1 MDYAAAV
8 EIFFAPAPDD
18 VATPDVVAAGTPAR
32 RLRDAIEPIAMHD
45 VWSASVNAAMSER
58 GLDFFPAYV
67 VGRAAPLG
75 EVPGAVVAAT
85 FGVFEPTVIGGMW
98 DEGRAK
104 LSPQE
109 MVALR
114 DRVTGESL
122 RATIGSAASED
133 AVVAVAEVLER
144 AIDAVDGTG
153 RPLFSAL
160 RAQPRLADPYSR
172 LWRATDAVREHRG
185 DSHIAACVAAGLD
198 PVRMGIL
205 SEVWVGFPVGEYSG
219 TRAWSADAAA
229 RGLARL
235 ESDGLIADGKI
246 TPEGT
251 AFRDAVEKAT
261 DTAQD
266 DLLAAV
272 GDDLDS
278 VVEQTDAWSQLCVE
292 GDAFPPDIR
301 KRAAG

>member
-8 EIFFAPAPDD
+8 DIFFAPAPDD
-18 VATPDVVAAGTPAR
+18 VVTPAVVAAATPAR
-32 RLRDAIEPIAMHD
+32 RLRDALEPIAMHD
-45 VWSASVNAAMSER
+45 VWSASVNAAMAER

-67 VGRAAPLG
+67 VGRGAPLG

-85 FGVFEPTVIGGMW
+85 FGVFDPAVIAGMW
-98 DEGRAK
+98 DEGCAK
-104 LSPQE
+104 LKPRD

-144 AIDAVDGTG
+144 ASDAVDSTG
-153 RPLFSAL
+153 RVLFAAL
-160 RAQPRLADPYSR
+160 RAQPRLADPYAR
-172 LWRATDAVREHRG
+172 LWRAADAVREHRG
-185 DSHIAACVAAGLD
+185 DSHLAASVAAGLD

-219 TRAWSADAAA
+219 TRAWPEDVHAKAV
-229 RGLARL
+229 ARL
-235 ESDGLIADGKI
+235 EADGLLAAGEL
-246 TPEGT
+246 TPEGA
-251 AFRDAVEKAT
+251 AFRDAIEAAT

-266 DLLAAV
+266 DLVAAI
-272 GDDLDS
+272 GDDLAS
-278 VVEQTDAWSQLCVE
+278 VVEQMSAWSQLCVD
-292 GDAFPPDIR
+292 GKAFPPDIR

>member
-45 VWSASVNAAMSER
+45 VWSASVNAAMAER

-104 LSPQE
+104 LSPKE

-153 RPLFSAL
+153 RPLFAAL
-160 RAQPRLADPYSR
+160 RAQPRLADPYGR

-185 DSHIAACVAAGLD
+185 DSHIIAWVSHGLD
-198 PVRMGIL
+198 PIQANLSTELWWHLPLRSYVRTRGW
-205 SEVWVGFPVGEYSG
+205 SEQQI
-219 TRAWSADAAA
+219 DAAVDDLRD
-229 RGLARL
+229 RGLM
-235 ESDGLIADGKI
+235 DGDEFTEQGEALRADIELCTDLQERSIVKTLADDFEELCMI
-246 TPEGT
+246 LTPMK
-251 AFRDAVEKAT
+251 DKLV
-261 DTAQD
+261 
-266 DLLAAV
+266 
-272 GDDLDS
+272 
-278 VVEQTDAWSQLCVE
+278 
-292 GDAFPPDIR
+292 
-301 KRAAG
+301 AGGAYPVDPTLMTRP

>member
-18 VATPDVVAAGTPAR
+18 VATPAVVAAATPAR

-45 VWSASVNAAMSER
+45 VWSASVNATMAEH
-58 GLDFFPAYV
+58 GLDFLEQYV
-67 VGRAAPLG
+67 VGRGAPMG
-75 EVPGAVVAAT
+75 EPGGAVVAAA
-85 FGVFEPTVIGGMW
+85 FGVFEPGVIAGLWDGGC
-98 DEGRAK
+98 AK
-104 LSPQE
+104 LAPKD
-109 MVALR
+109 MIALR
-114 DRVTGESL
+114 DRVAGESL
-122 RATIGSAASED
+122 RATIGSAAPED
-133 AVVAVAEVLER
+133 EVVAVAEVLEQ

-153 RPLFSAL
+153 RPLFSGL
-160 RAQPRLADPYSR
+160 RAQPRLTDPYAR
-172 LWRATDAVREHRG
+172 LWRAADAVREHRG
-185 DSHIAACVAAGLD
+185 DSHMAACVAAGLD

-219 TRAWSADAAA
+219 TRAWPEDVHAKAVT
-229 RGLARL
+229 RL

-261 DTAQD
+261 DVAQD

-272 GDDLDS
+272 GDDLNP
-278 VVEQTDAWSQLCVE
+278 VVEQTNAWSQRCVE
-292 GDAFPPDIR
+292 GAAFPPDIR
-301 KRAAG
+301 K

>member
-18 VATPDVVAAGTPAR
+18 VATPTVVAAATPAR
-32 RLRDAIEPIAMHD
+32 RLRDALEPIAMHD
-45 VWSASVNAAMSER
+45 VWSASVNAAMAER

-67 VGRAAPLG
+67 VGRAAPMG
-75 EVPGAVVAAT
+75 EVTGAVVAAT
-85 FGVFEPTVIGGMW
+85 FGVFEPSVIGGMW
-98 DEGRAK
+98 DEGCAK
-104 LSPQE
+104 LPPKE

-153 RPLFSAL
+153 RVLFSAL
-160 RAQPRLADPYSR
+160 RAQPRLTDPYAR
-172 LWRATDAVREHRG
+172 LWRAADAVREHRG
-185 DSHIAACVAAGLD
+185 DSHIAASVVAGLD
-198 PVRMGIL
+198 PVRMGVL

-219 TRAWSADAAA
+219 TRAWPEEAYAAA
-229 RGLARL
+229 VARL
-235 ESDGLIADGKI
+235 EADGYLADGKI

-251 AFRDAVEKAT
+251 AFRDAIEAAT
-261 DTAQD
+261 DVAQD
-266 DLLAAV
+266 DLLSAV
-272 GDDLDS
+272 GDDLAS
-278 VVEQTDAWSQLCVE
+278 VVEQANAWSQLCVE
-292 GDAFPPDIR
+292 GSAFPPDIR